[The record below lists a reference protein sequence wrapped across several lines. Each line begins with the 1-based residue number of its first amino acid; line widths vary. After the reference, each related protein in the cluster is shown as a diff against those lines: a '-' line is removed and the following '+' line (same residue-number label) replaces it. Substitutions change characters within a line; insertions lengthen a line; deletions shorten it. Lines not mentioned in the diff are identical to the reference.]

1 MIEKISKWIF
11 HNISL
16 HYACPLYAVPKPS
29 DIGRRNCP
37 NFCQIGAPT
46 HPHTAVQVSA
56 QFCHFDPNFGRK
68 IWGGRSNFHHHPPSP
83 GRPYS
88 DDNARKPAD
97 IHRMRREGWRVS
109 IAHCA
114 KDNFKRNLARLLNIM
129 GKKNIVQKTSL
140 CKRQFQK
147 ESAAPFGSKCI
158 AWLASCWIL
167 PSE

>member
-1 MIEKISKWIF
+1 MLTLCM
-11 HNISL
+11 H
-16 HYACPLYAVPKPS
+16 YAVPKPS

-37 NFCQIGAPT
+37 NFSQIGAPT

-88 DDNARKPAD
+88 DDNARKLAD
-97 IHRMRREGWRVS
+97 IHRMRREGWWVS

-114 KDNFKRNLARLLNIM
+114 KDNFKRNLARDVCLLYIL
-129 GKKNIVQKTSL
+129 GQKIL
-140 CKRQFQK
+140 CKRQFPRNRLLLLGQN
-147 ESAAPFGSKCI
+147 A
-158 AWLASCWIL
+158 LL
-167 PSE
+167 DL